1 MEVGPDDEHQQGRLL
16 GGRYRL
22 GRVLGQGGM
31 GTVWSGQ
38 DEMLGREVAIKEVVP
53 PPQLSGAEID
63 DLRRRILQEARA
75 AARITSPAA
84 VTVYDVVEED
94 GHPWIVMELLAPR
107 TLDDVLAERR
117 LGPEESATVGL
128 RVLAALQAAGAAGVL
143 HRDVKPG
150 NVMFRGDGDDMSQ
163 AVLTDFGIARFVGD
177 PSATTTGTVV
187 GSPAYVAPERARGE
201 PATLASDLWSLG
213 ITLWTAVEGASPFQ
227 RDGALPTL
235 TAIVTEDVPAAVHAG
250 ELRPV
255 LEADPAQGPPGAP
268 LGASAGTRA
277 ESGGV
282 RARRPGRVRPGVH
295 RRAGRRRR
303 GARTPAPAALD
314 RAVPCPSGAHPVPS
328 PVHRPS
334 PSTAPP
340 RTSRRRIGVV
350 LVVAAVLAAVLAFAL
365 VQAVRDQRDAGALDD
380 PSGAEQTE
388 PGAGTE
394 TDGSASAAPTPSD
407 EAPAPSPSASET
419 EGPVVP
425 EGFRLHQDDTGFSVA
440 VPQAWEASPSDSGI
454 RFRDPDSAAS
464 LLIAQTDEPKD
475 DPVGDWQ
482 DQERSVSQRLA
493 DYALVGE
500 ISGAELRGWQ
510 TADWEFTYSSDD
522 VALHALNRNLITTP
536 GEQAYALLWTVPE
549 DRWEESEDDFQVVF
563 DSFQPR
569 P

>member
-1 MEVGPDDEHQQGRLL
+1 MEVRPDDDPQQARLI

-31 GTVWSGQ
+31 GTVWSAQ

-53 PPQLSGAEID
+53 PPQLSGPEID
-63 DLRRRILQEARA
+63 DLRSRILQEARA

-107 TLDDVLAERR
+107 TLDDVLAERP
-117 LGPEESATVGL
+117 LGPEEAATVGL
-128 RVLAALQAAGAAGVL
+128 KVLAALQAADAAGVL

-187 GSPAYVAPERARGE
+187 GSPAYVAPERARGG
-201 PATLASDLWSLG
+201 PASLASDLWSLG

-235 TAIVTEDVPAAVHAG
+235 TAIVTEDVPAAAHAG
-250 ELRPV
+250 ALGPV
-255 LEADPAQGPPGAP
+255 LDGVLRKDPDERTSVLQLERELSAVASGHAAPGAY
-268 LGASAGTRA
+268 
-277 ESGGV
+277 V
-282 RARRPGRVRPGVH
+282 PGSTAVLDVVDDETAADR
-295 RRAGRRRR
+295 
-303 GARTPAPAALD
+303 PAPASTVTPPAP
-314 RAVPCPSGAHPVPS
+314 A

-340 RTSRRRIGVV
+340 RTSRSRLGVV
-350 LVVAAVLAAVLAFAL
+350 LVVAAVVAGLLAFAL
-365 VQAVRDQRDAGALDD
+365 VQAVRGQQDAGALDD
-380 PSGAEQTE
+380 PSSAEQTD

-394 TDGSASAAPTPSD
+394 PEGSASAAPTPSA
-407 EAPAPSPSASET
+407 EEPAPSPAPSESAPD
-419 EGPVVP
+419 GPVVP
-425 EGFRLHQDDTGFSVA
+425 EGFRLHQDETGFAVA
-440 VPQAWEASPSDSGI
+440 VPQAWEASPSDAGI

-464 LLIAQTDEPKD
+464 LLVAQTDEPKD
-475 DPVGDWQ
+475 DPVADWQ
-482 DQERSVSQRLA
+482 DQERTVSQRLD
-493 DYALVGE
+493 DYALVGD

-510 TADWEFTYSSDD
+510 TADWEFTYSSDGLD
-522 VALHALNRNLITTP
+522 LHALNRNLITTP
-536 GEQAYALLWTVPE
+536 GEQAYALLWTVPA
-549 DRWEESEDDFQVVF
+549 DQWEESEDDFQVVF